1 MPPAGPVGRD
11 PGRSFAVGSAEV
23 LLDDARRFADAAT
36 AAGTDVTLDVYDGM
50 PHTFHL
56 AMLSGAPLT
65 TTTTFLRRL
74 ADWTRERPK

>member
-1 MPPAGPVGRD
+1 MPPGGH
-11 PGRSFAVGSAEV
+11 PGLLFADRSAEV

-74 ADWTRERPK
+74 ADWTRGRQK